1 MEKIHPGLAAKLAA
15 NPNTELQVLI
25 TLRENVHPDQLG
37 LSGFTVLMNHILSA
51 KLGKQKILT
60 LAAMPEVQAIEADE
74 EVEAL

>member
-15 NPNTELQVLI
+15 NPTTELKVLI
-25 TLRENVHPDQLG
+25 TIKENVHPDQLG
-37 LSGFTVLMNHILSA
+37 LVGFTLLMDHILSA
-51 KLGKQKILT
+51 KVNKQKILT